1 MAFLFADVEVLRLTV
16 HCVSKDKCLWIQ
28 PYRADLA
35 LPQRKAAGE
44 SDDGTGSDD
53 HGRSSGSD
61 STPHKLSDLSQ
72 SDKDN
77 VSFCSSDDSDLEME
91 PGTSGEESKTLASDT
106 RIVAVEISHGLD
118 GSDESEPPNTRAA
131 KHTHTSWQND

>member
-1 MAFLFADVEVLRLTV
+1 MAFLFADAEVLRLTV
-16 HCVSKDKCLWIQ
+16 HCVSKDKCSWIH
-28 PYRADLA
+28 PYRADHA

-61 STPHKLSDLSQ
+61 GTPQKVSDFSQ

-77 VSFCSSDDSDLEME
+77 VLFCSSDDSDVEMG
-91 PGTSGEESKTLASDT
+91 PRTSGEESKALAVDT
-106 RIVAVEISHGLD
+106 RMVAWGFYTWI
-118 GSDESEPPNTRAA
+118 
-131 KHTHTSWQND
+131 